1 MQDNCKK
8 LFKVMFSVLNRIVI
22 LPLYL
27 LYLICAQFSNRDS
40 VFYSCS
46 QLLSLVP
53 GKTGNYMRKEFYRL
67 ALKYCDSECAI
78 CFGTIISHTDAE
90 IGKGVYIG
98 PNCNLGDVKLEDHV
112 TLGSG
117 VHILSGKRQH
127 NFDEIDV
134 PIQEQGGTYA
144 KITIGADTWIGN
156 GAIIMDHIGKKCV
169 VGAGSVVVEAI
180 EDYSIAAGN
189 PARVIKKRVRH

>member
-8 LFKVMFSVLNRIVI
+8 SFKVMASFLSRIII

-27 LYLICAQFSNRDS
+27 LYLACAQFSNRDS
-40 VFYSCS
+40 LFYSCS

-67 ALKYCDSECAI
+67 ALKYCDSNCAI
-78 CFGTIISHTDAE
+78 CFGTIISHIDTE

-98 PNCNLGDVKLEDHV
+98 PNCNIGMVRLEDHV

-127 NFDEIDV
+127 DFDDIDV
-134 PIQEQGGTYA
+134 PIQEQGGSYE
-144 KITIGADTWIGN
+144 KINVGSDSWIGN
-156 GAIIMDHIGKKCV
+156 GSIIMDHVGKKCV
-169 VGAGSVVVEAI
+169 IGAGSVVVNGI
-180 EDYSIAAGN
+180 DDFSIAAGN
-189 PARVIKKRVRH
+189 PAKVIKKRV

>member
-1 MQDNCKK
+1 MHDNRKNNVK
-8 LFKVMFSVLNRIVI
+8 IIVNTLSRIAVM
-22 LPLYL
+22 PLYFV
-27 LYLICAQFSNRDS
+27 YLICTMRCDRDE
-40 VFYSCS
+40 VLHSCS
-46 QLLSLVP
+46 QLLSIIP
-53 GKTGNYMRKEFYRL
+53 GKTGNYIRKEFYRMTL
-67 ALKYCDSECAI
+67 RYCDSECAI
-78 CFGTIISHTDAE
+78 CFGTIISHVDSE

-98 PNCNLGDVKLEDHV
+98 PNCNLGMVKLEDHV

-134 PIQEQGGTYA
+134 PIQNQGGTY
-144 KITIGADTWIGN
+144 KKVTIGADTWIGN

-169 VGAGSVVVEAI
+169 IGAGSVVVTAI

-189 PARVIKKRVRH
+189 PARVIKKRIQH